1 METQPTT
8 FTRKTR
14 TRQIILGVLVTA
26 LIVALVVAVIVLAIL
41 LDRKKINDRD
51 GGDEGEQVQN
61 GSRRENTCLR
71 WFANNQ
77 GADQPAH
84 PRRQFFSRRGPN
96 RILSNDLYYEEFLH
110 PHIHNK
116 IRTDFFVLKGITGTS
131 A

>member
-41 LDRKKINDRD
+41 LDRKKINDTD

-61 GSRRENTCLR
+61 GSRRENTSVFGGLR
-71 WFANNQ
+71 TTKAQ
-77 GADQPAH
+77 TSLRIPEDS
-84 PRRQFFSRRGPN
+84 FSRDEAQIESCPTICIMRN
-96 RILSNDLYYEEFLH
+96 FSI
-110 PHIHNK
+110 HIYT
-116 IRTDFFVLKGITGTS
+116 IRLGLTFCT
-131 A
+131 